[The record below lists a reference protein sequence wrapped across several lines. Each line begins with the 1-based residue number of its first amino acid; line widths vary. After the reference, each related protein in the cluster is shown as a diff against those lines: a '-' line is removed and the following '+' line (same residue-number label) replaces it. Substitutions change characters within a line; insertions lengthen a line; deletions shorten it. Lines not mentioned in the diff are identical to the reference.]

1 MRPRFE
7 AVEVLDWYDG
17 TVVGVVRIGGTD
29 GLFLAALL
37 CWAQESRLR
46 VYALLE
52 IERADVDRLKSRGED
67 WLRLVAEVEHWF
79 AQANR
84 DISIICVDE
93 RTETSSQR
101 SACLRRTCWST
112 LSRTWSRRWA
122 LSELAGSTRSF
133 RGTRARAL

>member
-7 AVEVLDWYDG
+7 ALEVLDWYDG

-84 DISIICVDE
+84 DISIVCVDE
-93 RTETSSQR
+93 RTQTVVAEKRVPSSDVLVHIVSDVEQ
-101 SACLRRTCWST
+101 
-112 LSRTWSRRWA
+112 A
-122 LSELAGSTRSF
+122 LGVE
-133 RGTRARAL
+133 RARWLDALLPRNEG